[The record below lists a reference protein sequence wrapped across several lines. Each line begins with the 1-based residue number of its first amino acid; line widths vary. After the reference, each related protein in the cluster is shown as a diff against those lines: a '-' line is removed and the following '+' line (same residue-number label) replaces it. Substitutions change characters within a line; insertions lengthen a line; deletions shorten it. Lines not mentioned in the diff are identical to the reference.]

1 MPPIKGVEMLVER
14 SLLLGRLHHLGEH
27 RLQSLDDRHSYQLK
41 AAVLQTS
48 PNVFLIC
55 VILLVFSLRCQNLYS
70 LALTLQQ

>member
-1 MPPIKGVEMLVER
+1 MPPIKGVEMPVER

-41 AAVLQTS
+41 AAVLRTG